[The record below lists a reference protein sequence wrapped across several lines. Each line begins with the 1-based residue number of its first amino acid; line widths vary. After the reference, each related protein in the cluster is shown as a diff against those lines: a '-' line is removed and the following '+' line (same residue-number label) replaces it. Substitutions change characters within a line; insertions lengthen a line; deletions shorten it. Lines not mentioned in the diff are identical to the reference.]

1 MVAGQQMFDQR
12 RYAPLFFAI
21 EFRVFKKRKVPRTA
35 DPPHVVQHEPG
46 FVTQFIELFAGGLRD
61 HGRELYKF
69 KKYQQQYFGT
79 SGPHRPVFTASFNR
93 HAEKP
98 LL

>member
-46 FVTQFIELFAGGLRD
+46 VVTQFIELFAGGLRD
-61 HGRELYKF
+61 HGANYINLRNTNNSTLVLVALTTLFSRFLE
-69 KKYQQQYFGT
+69 
-79 SGPHRPVFTASFNR
+79 P
-93 HAEKP
+93 
-98 LL
+98 